1 MCTPR
6 YLSNNRIT
14 GMPAGLFRT
23 NTVLTRVTL
32 NDNAMTSLPA
42 GVFGTKGEQ
51 R

>member
-1 MCTPR
+1 
-6 YLSNNRIT
+6 
-14 GMPAGLFRT
+14 MPAGLFRT